1 MKRCPHCGRTF
12 DDSLAFCQHDATP
25 LVALAVAPIPPPRP
39 IPTPQPVSTT
49 QPAATAGAQPEVP
62 EYLRDTPAR
71 GLSNRTAWIVVG
83 ALALVGLLGLG
94 VYFLL
99 LRQSGLSGEGAEMAD
114 STAMGSDSAARG
126 TTGPFV
132 PPDDGPAQNIRYA
145 ESPNDGFLA
154 LRSDPSISQGSRLL
168 RIPHGA
174 AVTVLYTGGPSDVI
188 EGKSGT
194 WVQVQYGSTVGWAFD
209 AFLRNE
215 SQNST
220 SGATLVP
227 DGMVAQNLWA
237 TVYEPKDGWLNMRG
251 GGNARAA
258 IITRIDNGQQVF
270 VHYCRADVVQSP
282 GGQPGRWCY
291 VGYDNRSG
299 WAFDAYLVGVS
310 R

>member
-94 VYFLL
+94 GYFLL

-188 EGKSGT
+188 EGKDS
-194 WVQVQYGSTVGWAFD
+194 
-209 AFLRNE
+209 
-215 SQNST
+215 
-220 SGATLVP
+220 
-227 DGMVAQNLWA
+227 
-237 TVYEPKDGWLNMRG
+237 
-251 GGNARAA
+251 
-258 IITRIDNGQQVF
+258 
-270 VHYCRADVVQSP
+270 C
-282 GGQPGRWCY
+282 
-291 VGYDNRSG
+291 
-299 WAFDAYLVGVS
+299 
-310 R
+310 